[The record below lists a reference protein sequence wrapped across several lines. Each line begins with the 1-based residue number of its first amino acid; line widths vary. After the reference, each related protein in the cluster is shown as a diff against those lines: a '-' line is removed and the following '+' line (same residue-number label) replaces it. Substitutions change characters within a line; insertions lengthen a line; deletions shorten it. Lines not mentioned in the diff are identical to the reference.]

1 MINKKNKKLKKI
13 GLDRANLFL
22 ANSTNMTNK
31 SNLVRLIVFTAIFSL
46 CFINLYCPFDSMT
59 WYEEMSRPKYFLVS
73 SLLVLV
79 GILVIAFSR
88 FLMYR
93 FVRKHSLYY
102 LEYAVWVVAE
112 VFVLSACYTCMTIAV
127 NDNLSWWSW
136 HDVIEVFKSANI
148 NTFLVILLPYSVSW
162 LYFSYE
168 DKKRRLQ
175 RIEESMKPTKDN
187 VVLQFRDEKGE
198 IRFSVA
204 SNKIVYI
211 ESADNYVI
219 INYESNNKMTSF
231 MLRNTL
237 KRVAHEL
244 RDTPIKRCHRSY
256 MVNFERITALRRKND
271 EVNLE
276 FDIVDIK
283 EIPVSKTYANEM
295 TEAFLLYSGR
305 KE

>member
-1 MINKKNKKLKKI
+1 MSSNWFNDLRFKGKVVDKY
-13 GLDRANLFL
+13 
-22 ANSTNMTNK
+22 MTNK

-112 VFVLSACYTCMTIAV
+112 VFVLSVCYTCMTIAV

-295 TEAFLLYSGR
+295 TEAFLLYSGC
-305 KE
+305 KK

>member
-1 MINKKNKKLKKI
+1 MSSNWFNDLRFKGKVVDKY
-13 GLDRANLFL
+13 
-22 ANSTNMTNK
+22 MTNK

-112 VFVLSACYTCMTIAV
+112 VFVLSVCYTCMTIAV

-204 SNKIVYI
+204 SNKIVDI

-244 RDTPIKRCHRSY
+244 RDMPIKRCHRSY

-271 EVNLE
+271 EVSLE

-295 TEAFLLYSGR
+295 TEAFLLYSGC
-305 KE
+305 KK

>member
-1 MINKKNKKLKKI
+1 MSSNWFNDLRFKGKVVDKY
-13 GLDRANLFL
+13 
-22 ANSTNMTNK
+22 MTNK

-46 CFINLYCPFDSMT
+46 CFINLYCPFDLMT

-73 SLLVLV
+73 PLLVLV

>member
-1 MINKKNKKLKKI
+1 MSSNWFNDLRFKGKVVDKY
-13 GLDRANLFL
+13 
-22 ANSTNMTNK
+22 MTNK

-244 RDTPIKRCHRSY
+244 RDMPIKRCHRSY

>member
-1 MINKKNKKLKKI
+1 MSSNWFNDLRFKGKVVDKY
-13 GLDRANLFL
+13 
-22 ANSTNMTNK
+22 MTNK

-59 WYEEMSRPKYFLVS
+59 WYEEMSRPKYFLIS

-219 INYESNNKMTSF
+219 INYESNNKMTNF

-244 RDTPIKRCHRSY
+244 KDTPIKRCHRSY

-276 FDIVDIK
+276 FDMVDIK
-283 EIPVSKTYANEM
+283 NIPVSKTYANEM

>member
-1 MINKKNKKLKKI
+1 MSSNWFNDLRFKGKVVDKY
-13 GLDRANLFL
+13 
-22 ANSTNMTNK
+22 MTNK

-219 INYESNNKMTSF
+219 INYESNNKMTNF

-244 RDTPIKRCHRSY
+244 KDTPIKRCHRSY

-283 EIPVSKTYANEM
+283 NIPVSKTYANEM

>member
-1 MINKKNKKLKKI
+1 MSSNWFNDLRFKGKVVDKY
-13 GLDRANLFL
+13 
-22 ANSTNMTNK
+22 MTNK

-112 VFVLSACYTCMTIAV
+112 VFVLSVCYTCMTIAV

>member
-1 MINKKNKKLKKI
+1 MSSNWFNDLRFKGKVVDKY
-13 GLDRANLFL
+13 
-22 ANSTNMTNK
+22 MTNK

-46 CFINLYCPFDSMT
+46 CFINLYCPFNSMT

>member
-1 MINKKNKKLKKI
+1 MSSNWFNDLRFKGKVVDKY
-13 GLDRANLFL
+13 
-22 ANSTNMTNK
+22 MTNK

-283 EIPVSKTYANEM
+283 NI
-295 TEAFLLYSGR
+295 
-305 KE
+305 

>member
-1 MINKKNKKLKKI
+1 MSSNWFNDLRFKGKVVDKY
-13 GLDRANLFL
+13 
-22 ANSTNMTNK
+22 MTNK

-271 EVNLE
+271 EVSLE

>member
-1 MINKKNKKLKKI
+1 MSSNWFNDLRFKGKVVDKY
-13 GLDRANLFL
+13 
-22 ANSTNMTNK
+22 MTNK

-59 WYEEMSRPKYFLVS
+59 WYEEMSRPKYFLIS

-79 GILVIAFSR
+79 GILIIAFSR

-244 RDTPIKRCHRSY
+244 KDTPIKRCHRSY

-283 EIPVSKTYANEM
+283 NIPVSKTYANEM

>member
-1 MINKKNKKLKKI
+1 MSSNWFNDLRFKGKVVDKY
-13 GLDRANLFL
+13 
-22 ANSTNMTNK
+22 MTNK

-112 VFVLSACYTCMTIAV
+112 VFVLSVCYTCMTIAV

-198 IRFSVA
+198 IRFFVA

-244 RDTPIKRCHRSY
+244 RDMPIKRCHRSY

-271 EVNLE
+271 EVSLE

-295 TEAFLLYSGR
+295 TEAFLLYSGC
-305 KE
+305 KK

>member
-1 MINKKNKKLKKI
+1 MSSNWFNDLRFKGKVVDKY
-13 GLDRANLFL
+13 
-22 ANSTNMTNK
+22 MTNK

-112 VFVLSACYTCMTIAV
+112 VFVLSVCYTCMTIAV

-244 RDTPIKRCHRSY
+244 RDMPIKRCHRSY

-271 EVNLE
+271 EVSLE

-295 TEAFLLYSGR
+295 TEAFLLYSGC
-305 KE
+305 KK

>member
-1 MINKKNKKLKKI
+1 MSSNWFNDLRFKGKVVDKY
-13 GLDRANLFL
+13 
-22 ANSTNMTNK
+22 MTNK

-59 WYEEMSRPKYFLVS
+59 WCEEMSRPKYFLIS

-219 INYESNNKMTSF
+219 INYESNNKMTNF

-244 RDTPIKRCHRSY
+244 KDTPIKRCHRSY

-276 FDIVDIK
+276 FDMVDIK
-283 EIPVSKTYANEM
+283 NIPVSKTYANEM

>member
-1 MINKKNKKLKKI
+1 
-13 GLDRANLFL
+13 
-22 ANSTNMTNK
+22 
-31 SNLVRLIVFTAIFSL
+31 
-46 CFINLYCPFDSMT
+46 
-59 WYEEMSRPKYFLVS
+59 
-73 SLLVLV
+73 
-79 GILVIAFSR
+79 
-88 FLMYR
+88 MYR

-112 VFVLSACYTCMTIAV
+112 VFVLSVCYTCMTIAV

-244 RDTPIKRCHRSY
+244 RDMPIKRCHRSY

-271 EVNLE
+271 EVSLE

-295 TEAFLLYSGR
+295 TEAFLLYSGC
-305 KE
+305 KK

>member
-1 MINKKNKKLKKI
+1 MSSNWFNDLRFKGKVVDKY
-13 GLDRANLFL
+13 
-22 ANSTNMTNK
+22 MTNK

-59 WYEEMSRPKYFLVS
+59 WYEEMSRPKYFLIS

-79 GILVIAFSR
+79 GILIIAFSR

-112 VFVLSACYTCMTIAV
+112 VFVLSVCYTCMTIAV

-187 VVLQFRDEKGE
+187 AVLQFRDEKGE

-237 KRVAHEL
+237 KRVANEL
-244 RDTPIKRCHRSY
+244 KDTPIKRCHRSY

-271 EVNLE
+271 EVSLE

-295 TEAFLLYSGR
+295 TEAFLLYSGC
-305 KE
+305 KK

>member
-1 MINKKNKKLKKI
+1 MSSNWFNDLRFKGKVVDKY
-13 GLDRANLFL
+13 
-22 ANSTNMTNK
+22 MTNK

-162 LYFSYE
+162 LYISYE

-271 EVNLE
+271 EVSLE

>member
-1 MINKKNKKLKKI
+1 MSSNWFNDLRFKGKVVDKY
-13 GLDRANLFL
+13 
-22 ANSTNMTNK
+22 MTNK

-211 ESADNYVI
+211 ELADNYVI

>member
-1 MINKKNKKLKKI
+1 MSSNWFNDLRFKGKVVDKY
-13 GLDRANLFL
+13 
-22 ANSTNMTNK
+22 MTNK

-112 VFVLSACYTCMTIAV
+112 VFVLSVCYTCMTIAV

-271 EVNLE
+271 EVSLE

>member
-1 MINKKNKKLKKI
+1 MSSNWFNDLRFKGKVVDKY
-13 GLDRANLFL
+13 
-22 ANSTNMTNK
+22 MTNK

-244 RDTPIKRCHRSY
+244 RDMPIKRCHRSY

-271 EVNLE
+271 EVSLE

-295 TEAFLLYSGR
+295 TEAFLLYSGC
-305 KE
+305 KK

>member
-1 MINKKNKKLKKI
+1 MSSNWFNDLRFKGKVVDKY
-13 GLDRANLFL
+13 
-22 ANSTNMTNK
+22 MTNK

-112 VFVLSACYTCMTIAV
+112 VFVLSVCYTCMTIAV

-244 RDTPIKRCHRSY
+244 RDMPIKRCHRSY

-271 EVNLE
+271 EVSLE

>member
-1 MINKKNKKLKKI
+1 MSSNWFNDLRFKGKVVDKY
-13 GLDRANLFL
+13 
-22 ANSTNMTNK
+22 MTNK

-295 TEAFLLYSGR
+295 TEAFLLYSGC
-305 KE
+305 KK

>member
-1 MINKKNKKLKKI
+1 MSSNWFNDLRFKGKVVDKY
-13 GLDRANLFL
+13 
-22 ANSTNMTNK
+22 MTNK

-112 VFVLSACYTCMTIAV
+112 VFVLSVCYTCMTIAV

-244 RDTPIKRCHRSY
+244 RDMPIKRCHRSY

>member
-1 MINKKNKKLKKI
+1 MSSNWFNDLRFKGKVVDKY
-13 GLDRANLFL
+13 
-22 ANSTNMTNK
+22 MTNK

-112 VFVLSACYTCMTIAV
+112 VFVLSVCYTCMTIAV

-271 EVNLE
+271 EVSLE

-295 TEAFLLYSGR
+295 TEAFLLYSGC
-305 KE
+305 KK

>member
-1 MINKKNKKLKKI
+1 MSSNWFNDLRFKGKVVDKY
-13 GLDRANLFL
+13 
-22 ANSTNMTNK
+22 MTNK

-198 IRFSVA
+198 IRFSVL
-204 SNKIVYI
+204 SRL
-211 ESADNYVI
+211 I
-219 INYESNNKMTSF
+219 I
-231 MLRNTL
+231 TL
-237 KRVAHEL
+237 L
-244 RDTPIKRCHRSY
+244 S
-256 MVNFERITALRRKND
+256 ITKATTK
-271 EVNLE
+271 
-276 FDIVDIK
+276 
-283 EIPVSKTYANEM
+283 
-295 TEAFLLYSGR
+295 
-305 KE
+305 

>member
-1 MINKKNKKLKKI
+1 MSSNWFNDLRFKGKVVDKY
-13 GLDRANLFL
+13 
-22 ANSTNMTNK
+22 MTNK

-59 WYEEMSRPKYFLVS
+59 WYEEMSRPRYFLVS

>member
-1 MINKKNKKLKKI
+1 MSSNWFNDLRFKGKVVDKY
-13 GLDRANLFL
+13 
-22 ANSTNMTNK
+22 MTNK

-244 RDTPIKRCHRSY
+244 RDMPIKRCHRSY

-271 EVNLE
+271 EVSLE

>member
-1 MINKKNKKLKKI
+1 MSSNWFNDLRFKGKVVDKY
-13 GLDRANLFL
+13 
-22 ANSTNMTNK
+22 MTNK

-283 EIPVSKTYANEM
+283 DIPVSKTYANEM